1 VKAAV
6 RVIVAAL
13 LLVAVV
19 PSTASA
25 DTGVTFEQRVAFAGF
40 ETNACTGEEF
50 YATGYFHIKTHQ
62 SVSLDGRLN
71 TTTEFNFEDIKGI
84 ALVTGATYI
93 EAAETSSSWQ
103 RDFDFVPQSS
113 TYEDDVVMN
122 RLGENGTF
130 VLGDDLYQK
139 VLMHYTVN
147 ANGTLTANQFDIDLR
162 CR

>member
-6 RVIVAAL
+6 SIIVAAL
-13 LLVAVV
+13 LLVAV

-25 DTGVTFEQRVAFAGF
+25 DTGVTIEQRVAFTGIL
-40 ETNACTGEEF
+40 TNGCTGEMF
-50 YATGYFHIKTHQ
+50 DSTGYFHTKTHQ

-93 EAAETSSSWQ
+93 AAAETSSSWQ

-139 VLMHYTVN
+139 VLVHYTVN

>member
-1 VKAAV
+1 MKAAV
-6 RVIVAAL
+6 SIIVAAL

-25 DTGVTFEQRVAFAGF
+25 DTGVTIEQRVAFAGIL
-40 ETNACTGEEF
+40 TNGCTGEMF
-50 YATGYFHIKTHQ
+50 DSTGYFHTKTHQ

-93 EAAETSSSWQ
+93 AAAETSSSWQ
-103 RDFDFVPQSS
+103 RDFDFVPQSR
-113 TYEDDVVMN
+113 TDEDDVVMN
-122 RLGENGTF
+122 RLGEDGTF

-139 VLMHYTVN
+139 ILMHYTVN
-147 ANGTLTANQFDIDLR
+147 ANGTVTVNQVDIEFQ